1 MKAPGSPSR
10 RGLVLSIRWV
20 ATATAVGVTVAAVL
34 AVGGHSERAART
46 ALRREIEAR
55 LQLQSESLAAASA
68 DALLGDFP
76 ELTLHPLV
84 KDMRRR
90 QPELAIVDVVD
101 HRNLV
106 QGDADPTKLGLPFTP
121 PAGVASPPATD
132 PEARRETMTVAN
144 GMLVARAPV
153 IHRNGQVLGSTY
165 VGLPLAYIEHAVRAA
180 RKGQALLLALFGAAG
195 ALLAFLLLS
204 WLLRPIG
211 ALRRGLERIGRGD
224 LDSEIAVTGRTELTL
239 LADTVNDMARA
250 LKRAQAEML
259 ERERL
264 GHEIE
269 LAREIQRSLLPA
281 KPVTAGA
288 FDVRGD
294 HRAAA
299 EVGGD
304 YWDVFP
310 LANGRLGVAIADVS
324 GKGLAGCMVMSM
336 LSTLLR
342 TLRAMHESPAALL
355 AALDERLSESLR
367 PGVFVTITYGVLDP
381 AAGRLVFASA
391 GHNPLIVWRRRTGA
405 TEVLASKGIP
415 VGAVRGGAIRATLRD
430 EVLEFEPGDVCV
442 QFTDGYSEAFQGGAA
457 DAEQFGLDR
466 LRSAVAVQAAAGAP
480 AVLAAVGGA
489 VREWTA
495 GSPAM
500 DDETLLVLACRADAP
515 PFVRSVREE
524 PLEAARERVALAR
537 LAEAERAGHGI
548 EVAADL
554 GDLPRLAKWIEG
566 LPGFERL
573 ETSRR
578 ELATQVLYELV
589 ANVVE
594 HGCGEGHR
602 GRVAAWWLPQPGVT
616 DEPGRGTF
624 VVRDD
629 GRPFLPGER
638 TPADFSDP
646 AVRARGRGLGLEI
659 IHRAAAGVRYAPATS
674 RGNIT
679 EVDLPGPV
687 RERNAA

>member
-1 MKAPGSPSR
+1 M
-10 RGLVLSIRWV
+10 LSIRWI
-20 ATATAVGVTVAAVL
+20 ATATAVGVTVATVL
-34 AVGGHSERAART
+34 AVGEHSERAART
-46 ALRREIEAR
+46 ALRHEIEAR
-55 LQLQSESLAAASA
+55 LQLQAENLAAASA

-84 KDMRRR
+84 KDMRGR

-106 QGDADPTKLGLPFTP
+106 QGDADPTKLGLPFAP
-121 PAGVASPPATD
+121 PAGLAPLAATD
-132 PEARRETMTVAN
+132 PEQRREAMTVAS

-153 IHRNGQVLGSTY
+153 IHRNGQVLGSAY
-165 VGLPLAYIEHAVRAA
+165 VGLPLASIEHTVRAA
-180 RKGQALLLALFGAAG
+180 RKGQAVLLALFGAAG

-224 LDSEIAVTGRTELTL
+224 LDSEIAVAGRTELAL

-264 GHEIE
+264 AHEIE
-269 LAREIQRSLLPA
+269 LARDIQRSLLPA
-281 KPVTAGA
+281 RPVTAGP

-310 LANGRLGVAIADVS
+310 LAGGRLGVAIADVS

-342 TLRAMHESPAALL
+342 ALRATHESPAALL

-381 AAGRLVFASA
+381 ASGRLVFASA
-391 GHNPLIVWRRRTGA
+391 GHNPLVVWRRRTGA

-430 EVLEFEPGDVCV
+430 ELLEFEPGDVCV
-442 QFTDGYSEAFQGGAA
+442 QFTDGYSEAFRGGAA
-457 DAEQFGLDR
+457 DAEPFGFER
-466 LRSAVAVQAAAGAP
+466 LRASVGSHAAAGAP
-480 AVLAAVGGA
+480 AVLAALGDA

-495 GSPAM
+495 GAPAM
-500 DDETLLVLACRADAP
+500 DDETLLVLACRADAA
-515 PFVRSVREE
+515 PFTRTDREE
-524 PLEAARERVALAR
+524 PLETAHVRAALER

-548 EVAADL
+548 AVASDL
-554 GDLPRLAKWIEG
+554 GDLPRLATWIEA
-566 LPGFERL
+566 LPGFGRL
-573 ETSRR
+573 ERARR
-578 ELATQVLYELV
+578 ELASQVLYELV

-602 GRVAAWWLPQPGVT
+602 GVIEVWWLPHRDADG
-616 DEPGRGTF
+616 DPGRGTF

-638 TPADFSDP
+638 KPADFSDP

-659 IHRAAAGVRYAPATS
+659 VHRAAARVRYVPATP
-674 RGNIT
+674 RGNLT
-679 EVDLPGPV
+679 EIDLPAGT
-687 RERNAA
+687 ERKAA

>member
-1 MKAPGSPSR
+1 MNPTPSR
-10 RGLVLSIRWV
+10 RGFVLNIRLV
-20 ATATAVGVTVAAVL
+20 ATTTAVAITAGAVL
-34 AVGGHSERAART
+34 AVGSHSERAART
-46 ALRREIEAR
+46 ALRHEIEAR
-55 LQLQSESLAAASA
+55 LQLQARSLATASA
-68 DALLGDFP
+68 DALLGDYP

-84 KDMRRR
+84 KDMRLR

-106 QGDADPTKLGLPFTP
+106 QGDADPTKLGTPFTP
-121 PAGVASPPATD
+121 PAGVGAPLPTD
-132 PEARRETMTVAN
+132 PEVRGETMTVAN

-153 IHRNGQVLGSTY
+153 IHRNGQVLGSTF
-165 VGLPLAYIEHAVRAA
+165 VGLPLTYIEHSVRAA

-224 LDSEIAVTGRTELTL
+224 LDSEIPVTGRTELAL

-264 GHEIE
+264 AHEID

-281 KPVTAGA
+281 KPVSAGP

-294 HRAAA
+294 QQAAA

-310 LANGRLGVAIADVS
+310 LPGGRLGVAIADVA

-336 LSTLLR
+336 LSALLR
-342 TLRAMHESPAALL
+342 ALRTTYESPAALL

-391 GHNPLIVWRRRTGA
+391 GHNPLVVWRRRTGA
-405 TEVLASKGIP
+405 TEVRASQGIP

-442 QFTDGYSEAFQGGAA
+442 QFTDGYSEAFRDGAA
-457 DAEQFGLDR
+457 DAEQFGLER
-466 LRSAVAVQAAAGAP
+466 LRAAVTAHAADGAP
-480 AVLAAVGGA
+480 AVMAALGGA
-489 VREWTA
+489 LRAWTGNA
-495 GSPAM
+495 PAL
-500 DDETLLVLACRADAP
+500 DDETLLVLACRADAA
-515 PFVRSVREE
+515 PFARTGHAESA
-524 PLEAARERVALAR
+524 EAARVRRALDQ
-537 LAEAERAGHGI
+537 LATAERAGHGI
-548 EVAADL
+548 EIAADL
-554 GDLPRLAKWIEG
+554 GALPALQAWVAA
-566 LPGFERL
+566 LPGFDRL
-573 ETSRR
+573 ETPHR
-578 ELATQVLYELV
+578 ELVWQVLYELV

-594 HGCGEGHR
+594 HGCGDDHR
-602 GRVAAWWLPQPGVT
+602 GGLQVWWLPRAGT
-616 DEPGRGTF
+616 ANEPARGTF

-646 AVRARGRGLGLEI
+646 AVRTRGRGLGLEI
-659 IHRAAAGVRYAPATS
+659 IHRFATAVRYAPATP

-679 EVDLPGPV
+679 EIDLPGSE